1 MINLWLFLKSGVG
14 RVVAG
19 AAAILAIIAGIRMD
33 AKRDASA
40 RAELKAM
47 QEAEKRRRAVQDAI
61 DQSHSGGAADDWR
74 KRLRDHG

>member
-33 AKRDASA
+33 AKRDAKRDAEIKAA
-40 RAELKAM
+40 RDAA
-47 QEAEKRRRAVQDAI
+47 KRRKDIQDAI
-61 DQSHSGGAADDWR
+61 ENSHAGGGAWSE
-74 KRLRDHG
+74 RLREHD